1 MFPNNA
7 TFLNAIAS
15 FGQGYPFVEQAHTFR
30 FTIGRT
36 F

>member
-7 TFLNAIAS
+7 TFLRAIAS